1 MCFTRN
7 FFQNFHELLPV
18 KTWEDA
24 ESGRSNYD
32 SLTSSNRSFKKKF
45 LLHDLRIC
53 LQSDS
58 YCVNL
63 RNNRAWEKWVVDTPL
78 SHHATDVTAPSD
90 MSALII
96 NLFQFDWFRSKTRHD
111 VHFVIASILLRLSW
125 SFSSNERLLMS
136 RRSDSFDGSV
146 PSSLRSSRTCM

>member
-1 MCFTRN
+1 MLRVAG
-7 FFQNFHELLPV
+7 PIMI
-18 KTWEDA
+18 
-24 ESGRSNYD
+24 
-32 SLTSSNRSFKKKF
+32 LTSSNRSFKKKF

-78 SHHATDVTAPSD
+78 PHHATDVTAPSD

-96 NLFQFDWFRSKTRHD
+96 NLFQFDRFRSKPRHD
-111 VHFVIASILLRLSW
+111 VYFVIASILLRLSW

-146 PSSLRSSRTCM
+146 PSSFTSSSTFKQFYRKWKRRTQNTTVLSHNIA